1 MLVNKCSY
9 SFSITCW
16 FRFVKVSSGFPP
28 PVYTLLYIYVFT
40 PPRFFTTPFHSTLQG
55 TFMAAK

>member
-1 MLVNKCSY
+1 MLVNKRLY
-9 SFSITCW
+9 SFSYYLLISFCQ
-16 FRFVKVSSGFPP
+16 GFIGHSA
-28 PVYTLLYIYVFT
+28 TRLHLIIYIISM